1 MEDQP
6 KSETKKA
13 PEQTSQPKSET
24 NKAPEQTSQ
33 PKSETNKAEKAFW
46 VDGFGVTMAKSQEA
60 AEKKVKNIL
69 SEQSE

>member
-1 MEDQP
+1 MENQP
-6 KSETKKA
+6 KPENKKA
-13 PEQTSQPKSET
+13 PEQTSQPK
-24 NKAPEQTSQ
+24 PE
-33 PKSETNKAEKAFW
+33 NRKAEKAFW

>member
-24 NKAPEQTSQ
+24 K
-33 PKSETNKAEKAFW
+33 KAEKAFW

-69 SEQSE
+69 SE